1 MGMASA
7 EHPSVRVRGD
17 VVDLDLPMPARLI
30 EANPLVEETLNKV
43 AVQRGPVVYC
53 LESADLPPGSRLLDV
68 VIPAKIDLVARY
80 DRRLLGGVVVLDG
93 EIHARSVPIWN
104 GELYRELQSAP
115 MKSTKASFIPYSVWG
130 NRDKSEMSDH
140 IDGAH
145 GGVLPA
151 KLSKSTQS

>member
-1 MGMASA
+1 
-7 EHPSVRVRGD
+7 
-17 VVDLDLPMPARLI
+17 MPARLI